1 MTTPMSD
8 DPKDSSASS
17 APSEPYLLL
26 PLPSRHVEESRRLI
40 RAAAEEVQ
48 PGRAIVLGAG
58 NCAEIPLAELV
69 ARFEQLTLND
79 VDGTLLEQGIA
90 AAGLDAAAQAKIDVR
105 VADLTGVTD
114 PIIEKIE
121 AVLGAISDL
130 DTAVEQMATI
140 VDEEQPTNMPIE
152 GQFDLV
158 VASCVLSQLHF
169 GLAHRS
175 GERFERRFAG
185 QVERLRQCPRWT
197 TALYQMARR
206 MEARFIDGVAALS
219 AQGGLIYLSES
230 PQMCSIKLT
239 ADGRWETEG
248 TYRMLRT
255 QDLTDYADRRFAIV
269 AHGRWHWVV
278 SPPQDVG
285 QVGRLFDV
293 QALVLKKWRR

>member
-1 MTTPMSD
+1 MSD
-8 DPKDSSASS
+8 DAKDPSASS
-17 APSEPYLLL
+17 GPVGSYFLV

-48 PGRAIVLGAG
+48 AGRAVVLGAG
-58 NCAEIPLAELV
+58 NCAEIPLAELA
-69 ARFEQLTLND
+69 ARFEHLTLND
-79 VDGTLLEQGIA
+79 VDGKLLDQAIE
-90 AAGLDAAAQAKIDVR
+90 AAGLDEAARAKIEVR

-114 PIIEKIE
+114 PILEKIDG
-121 AVLGAISDL
+121 VLSAISDV
-130 DTAVEQMATI
+130 DTAIERMATI
-140 VDEEQPTNMPIE
+140 VDEEPVANMPIE

-169 GLAHRS
+169 GLVRRS
-175 GERFERRFAG
+175 GERFEQRFTG
-185 QVERLRQCPRWT
+185 QIERLRQSPRWT

-219 AQGGLIYLSES
+219 AQDGLIYLSES

-255 QDLTDYADRRFAIV
+255 QDLTDYVDRRFAIV
-269 AHGRWHWVV
+269 AHGRWHWVA
-278 SPPQDVG
+278 SPPQQVG

-293 QALVLKKWRR
+293 QAMVLKKWRR